1 MTITE
6 TPQTA
11 VDRRATLPGPW
22 VEGVSLILGPLLL
35 LAGVLA
41 RSGQADF
48 FPGQLAAYA
57 AEPGRMVLS
66 YSLFAAG
73 TVLLWPAVT
82 SLARGIGV
90 TCPGWA
96 GWGVTLVVLGL
107 FGRVFHAGVSHL
119 AFQLVD
125 VLGLEAAQKAVAST
139 YGAFHVFKAVNVF
152 IMGGWIVLAVGA
164 FRARAMGVGRRRG
177 AVRRAGA
184 RRRAA
189 AGRAQGQQR
198 PDLRRRPPRPR
209 LRPGPPRR
217 HRPAAGAR
225 SQVVGRRADDRPG
238 PRRLP
243 PGRLRLTTVAMDT
256 RARRATSWMVISIS
270 FYNCKRFHSKVR
282 KR

>member
-1 MTITE
+1 MGRMTITE
-6 TPQTA
+6 APQTA

-35 LAGVLA
+35 LAGVLT
-41 RSGQADF
+41 RIGEADF

-82 SLARGIGV
+82 SLARRIGV

-96 GWGVTLVVLGL
+96 RWGVTLVVLGL

-125 VLGLEAAQKAVAST
+125 TLGLEAAQKAVAST

-164 FRARAMGVGRRRG
+164 FRARAMGSG
-177 AVRRAGA
+177 AVGVA
-184 RRRAA
+184 RCVALALA
-189 AGRAQGQQR
+189 AGLSLGVLKGSSDPISIAALLGLAFALV
-198 PDLRRRPPRPR
+198 PLGVTVLRQAPAPRWWAVA
-209 LRPGPPRR
+209 LTIALL
-217 HRPAAGAR
+217 PAAFFLGV
-225 SQVVGRRADDRPG
+225 SG
-238 PRRLP
+238 
-243 PGRLRLTTVAMDT
+243 
-256 RARRATSWMVISIS
+256 
-270 FYNCKRFHSKVR
+270 
-282 KR
+282 